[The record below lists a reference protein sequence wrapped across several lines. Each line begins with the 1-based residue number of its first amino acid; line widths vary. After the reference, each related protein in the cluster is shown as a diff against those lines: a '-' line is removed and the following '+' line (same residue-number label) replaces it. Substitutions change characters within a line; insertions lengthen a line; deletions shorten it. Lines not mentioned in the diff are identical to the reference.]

1 MNRSAHERRRMVLQ
15 ALEQVAKRARSH
27 GGNLHAS
34 DSLKASSSPPIHC
47 GDGRLVLVV
56 FLLPVVV
63 QSLCARLFV
72 ASHSFAL
79 GYFSPSRQLIGSNP
93 FGRSFSAPCP
103 DRHPPLAQ
111 HQGHRPHVLPL
122 VEVQL
127 PSTRSCRTCQIYF
140 RCMRRG
146 PCQIRR

>member
-1 MNRSAHERRRMVLQ
+1 MKDEGWFAGVGASSKEER
-15 ALEQVAKRARSH
+15 ESH

-79 GYFSPSRQLIGSNP
+79 GTFSI
-93 FGRSFSAPCP
+93 
-103 DRHPPLAQ
+103 PPTN
-111 HQGHRPHVLPL
+111 R
-122 VEVQL
+122 E
-127 PSTRSCRTCQIYF
+127 
-140 RCMRRG
+140 
-146 PCQIRR
+146 